1 MTEWY
6 VNISG
11 MNSDAA
17 GLSLCGMA
25 IRRTG
30 SAVEQIARRIPGN
43 SSSAQ
48 QSRKT
53 LRVLAQTVMTE
64 AEQADALVKALQEIS
79 VRYAASEQRL
89 LGNQH
94 TIGSLTLPE
103 GDAAQT
109 DGASDEPAWL
119 KSLLKLI
126 TAPIGPLG
134 SLIMA
139 IYGQETGSDKDFWK
153 NILSLVGKEVKAA
166 GKGKGEASWRDYILG
181 NLFKT
186 KTGEEI
192 TEDAY
197 NKYNPF
203 VKKDGQPDGIGRA
216 AAIINILAT
225 LVGQGIEN
233 FHEQGGQINGRGIEE
248 TLSETAIT
256 IGKDILIMAGV
267 GTAAAAIGVSAPAW
281 LVSLTAAGIGLAV
294 DWVGNQIAVA
304 VTGDQNAKWLECVSD
319 WALDTVINPVGDAV
333 ARSARWVSDQI
344 QNAMDSVG
352 RHFSNLF
359 GSRCAWAT

>member
-1 MTEWY
+1 MAEWY

-11 MNSDAA
+11 MNSDAP
-17 GLSLCGMA
+17 GLSQCGTA

-30 SAVEQIARRIPGN
+30 STVEQIARRIPGN

-139 IYGQETGSDKDFWK
+139 IYGQVTGSDKDFWK
-153 NILSLVGKEVKAA
+153 NILSLMGKEVKAA
-166 GKGKGEASWRDYILG
+166 GKSDATWRDYILG
-181 NLFKT
+181 DLFKR
-186 KTGEEI
+186 KNGEKIIEG
-192 TEDAY
+192 AY
-197 NKYNPF
+197 NKYNPL
-203 VKKDGQPDGIGRA
+203 VQKDGKPDGIGRA
-216 AAIINILAT
+216 AAIISILTT

-233 FHEQGGQINGRGIEE
+233 FHEQGNRINGRGIEE

-256 IGKDILIMAGV
+256 IGKDILITAGV
-267 GTAAAAIGVSAPAW
+267 GAVAAAIGVSAPAW
-281 LVSLTAAGIGLAV
+281 AVALTVAGIGLAA

-319 WALDTVINPVGDAV
+319 WALDTVINPIGDAV
-333 ARSARWVSDQI
+333 ARSARWVGDKI